1 MTEVFSTI
9 IPIFAIVLLGWQA
22 RRRGFT
28 PPEFL
33 GPANRLVYY
42 LAIPAFIFR
51 SISKAS
57 LASQF
62 QGTTLFITLG
72 AAAGAYAIAW
82 SICLMRRMP
91 AERAGTFIQTA
102 GHGNLGYVGLSIAFY
117 FLGDS
122 GLARAGIIAGFL
134 MIVQNTLSVIVLQ
147 THAPDGRHLNLRALL
162 AKIFGNPV
170 IGSALAGILASALQ
184 IPIPLVVQRSLDM
197 LSGLGPPTALLLIG
211 ASLSLAVMRENLRP
225 ILAAVL
231 IKLILLPGIG
241 LLVYRGFQLPAAD
254 YVPGLI
260 LLASPT
266 ATVTFVMSKEMQG
279 DADFAVAAISAST
292 LLSAFTFLFWLMVV
306 VGSLH

>member
-9 IPIFAIVLLGWQA
+9 IPIFAIVLLSWQA
-22 RRRGFT
+22 RRRGFI

-82 SICLMRRMP
+82 SICLMRRIP
-91 AERAGTFIQTA
+91 AGRAGTFIQTA
-102 GHGNLGYVGLSIAFY
+102 GHGNLGYVGLSITFY
-117 FLGDS
+117 FPGDS

-147 THAPDGRHLNLRALL
+147 PHAPTVGFSICAPCWPRY
-162 AKIFGNPV
+162 
-170 IGSALAGILASALQ
+170 SAT
-184 IPIPLVVQRSLDM
+184 R
-197 LSGLGPPTALLLIG
+197 
-211 ASLSLAVMRENLRP
+211 
-225 ILAAVL
+225 
-231 IKLILLPGIG
+231 
-241 LLVYRGFQLPAAD
+241 
-254 YVPGLI
+254 
-260 LLASPT
+260 
-266 ATVTFVMSKEMQG
+266 
-279 DADFAVAAISAST
+279 
-292 LLSAFTFLFWLMVV
+292 
-306 VGSLH
+306 